1 MKGWEKV
8 MSELEKQSFEEFSK
22 AMTKEEME
30 IAAMNIDIDIL
41 WDVLRKRET
50 ASRNILHGVKDLLKD
65 LVVEK

>member
-8 MSELEKQSFEEFSK
+8 MSELEKQSFVEFTK

-41 WDVLRKRET
+41 WDSLRKREEEN
-50 ASRNILHGVKDLLKD
+50 RNIVRDMKA
-65 LVVEK
+65 LVMGK

>member
-8 MSELEKQSFEEFSK
+8 MSELERQSFIDFSK

-41 WDVLRKRET
+41 WDSLRKREEEN
-50 ASRNILHGVKDLLKD
+50 RNIVRDMKA
-65 LVVEK
+65 LVMGK

>member
-41 WDVLRKRET
+41 WDSLRKREEEN
-50 ASRNILHGVKDLLKD
+50 RNIVRDMKA
-65 LVVEK
+65 LVMGK

>member
-1 MKGWEKV
+1 
-8 MSELEKQSFEEFSK
+8 MSELEKQSFVEFTK

-50 ASRNILHGVKDLLKD
+50 ASRNTLHAVRDMVG
-65 LVVEK
+65 EK

>member
-1 MKGWEKV
+1 MT
-8 MSELEKQSFEEFSK
+8 MSELERQSFVEFSK

-50 ASRNILHGVKDLLKD
+50 ENRNIVKDMKD
-65 LVVEK
+65 LVLGK

>member
-1 MKGWEKV
+1 MKGWKKI
-8 MSELEKQSFEEFSK
+8 MSELEKQSFVEFTK

-50 ASRNILHGVKDLLKD
+50 ENRNIVHDMKA
-65 LVVEK
+65 LVMGK

>member
-1 MKGWEKV
+1 
-8 MSELEKQSFEEFSK
+8 MSELERQSFIDFSK
-22 AMTKEEME
+22 AMTKEEMD

>member
-1 MKGWEKV
+1 
-8 MSELEKQSFEEFSK
+8 MSELEKQSFEQFSK

-50 ASRNILHGVKDLLKD
+50 ANRNVLQAVKDM
-65 LVVEK
+65 VGEK

>member
-8 MSELEKQSFEEFSK
+8 MSEFEKQSFEEFSK

-41 WDVLRKRET
+41 WDSLRKREEEN
-50 ASRNILHGVKDLLKD
+50 RNIVRDMKA
-65 LVVEK
+65 LVMGK

>member
-8 MSELEKQSFEEFSK
+8 MSELEKQSFEQFSK

-50 ASRNILHGVKDLLKD
+50 ANRNVLQAVKDM
-65 LVVEK
+65 VGEK